1 MLHPHMA
8 IRVFLVASPLPMSTA
23 VRAWLGDRPD
33 IALVGTADQPGPAA
47 EAAGRLSPDVIL
59 LDAGGRPT
67 AGLELVARLIGLP
80 GPPRILV
87 LGPSPQGETA
97 RPWRIA
103 GAAGCLSEH
112 CTKEDLLAA
121 IRLVAA
127 GGLAFDPALPGPLPP
142 AGGAPGTRHPRLLLS
157 ERELEIFWLT
167 GEGLEAKEIAARL
180 GLSPRTVDVHRA
192 NIRLKLGLQ
201 GAHELMRHAMRWA
214 EHERAREQISR
225 FCRERRPLL
234 LVEDDEQVVLS
245 VRRALRELGTE
256 TRLVVAA
263 NGEEAL
269 AYLRDPDNV
278 RPFLILLD
286 ISLPRMNGP
295 EFLLEMR
302 AAPGLASLPVVV
314 LTSSSR
320 TEDIERFHRLGV
332 AGYLVKPTEST
343 RFLEMLRSLALYW
356 AFNRTPTVPT
366 PRPPDTSQGPWS
378 TTPP

>member
-142 AGGAPGTRHPRLLLS
+142 AGGAPGTRHPRPLLS
-157 ERELEIFWLT
+157 QAALEDFLPT
-167 GEGLEAKEIAARL
+167 RGRAGSQGNRRASRAEPAHVGRASRQHPPQAGAA
-180 GLSPRTVDVHRA
+180 G
-192 NIRLKLGLQ
+192 
-201 GAHELMRHAMRWA
+201 
-214 EHERAREQISR
+214 RARTDAPRDALGGTRAGAGADQ
-225 FCRERRPLL
+225 PLL
-234 LVEDDEQVVLS
+234 P
-245 VRRALRELGTE
+245 GT
-256 TRLVVAA
+256 
-263 NGEEAL
+263 
-269 AYLRDPDNV
+269 P
-278 RPFLILLD
+278 P
-286 ISLPRMNGP
+286 P
-295 EFLLEMR
+295 
-302 AAPGLASLPVVV
+302 APG
-314 LTSSSR
+314 
-320 TEDIERFHRLGV
+320 G
-332 AGYLVKPTEST
+332 G
-343 RFLEMLRSLALYW
+343 
-356 AFNRTPTVPT
+356 
-366 PRPPDTSQGPWS
+366 
-378 TTPP
+378 